1 MSEENVGIRVGN
13 LEGNMEAMQNKMET
27 ILETLQKVAA
37 KLDDKN
43 TTNDQDGNGF
53 ATPNSA
59 GSGSIPAIP
68 PRRETLAGT
77 TMKKALEEAETFE
90 TERSRNYTFMAGQT
104 SFAKEYQ
111 WWNFVAFDKMLD
123 DVKRFLALGQGAKPT
138 HLYLRIN
145 NESKN
150 GRSSPRRIFYN
161 GLRDKMAHLLA
172 NEEGIQHA
180 YEVGFLSKMPS
191 EAEFE
196 QMLEREFM
204 EYAEVSV
211 VPVTE
216 QECAMHLQSVLNQ
229 YGPKL
234 APKKAT
240 DFASFTSHLEQ
251 VQDKVA
257 SVVRLAENGLYG
269 DQSKLSEA
277 KRRSFP
283 LKIPKH
289 LNKQYEGWQTML
301 QHHMDKIGAAHYWSE
316 IQSRMYDTERG
327 KKPSSIEEYNAT
339 LIAMVKESY
348 SKALQYRRW
357 EDALLLD
364 AKSAFKR
371 KTEAE
376 AQKLSLI
383 SRNEPTPSEESEEEQ
398 SFQEAFVAALSGGE
412 KSSLGDPVPIEIC
425 DMCREQSLQVLHDE
439 QHAPG
444 CYAQLFFGKCSTPGC
459 KWSHVKEDLKV
470 LARKTIEGWNKSLLQ
485 NK

>member
-1 MSEENVGIRVGN
+1 MSEE
-13 LEGNMEAMQNKMET
+13 T
-27 ILETLQKVAA
+27 IDTRMGKVEDSIGSILAALQLLTTKIE
-37 KLDDKN
+37 DK
-43 TTNDQDGNGF
+43 TQDANGF
-53 ATPNSA
+53 TTPNSA

-90 TERSRNYTFMAGQT
+90 VERSRNYTFMAGQT
-104 SFAKEYQ
+104 AFTKEYQ
-111 WWNFVAFDKMLD
+111 WWNFVAFDRMLD

-138 HLYLRIN
+138 HLYLKIS

-150 GRSSPRRIFYN
+150 GRASPRRIFYN

-204 EYAEVSV
+204 EYAEISV
-211 VPVTE
+211 VPITE
-216 QECAMHLQSVLNQ
+216 QECAVHLQSVLNQ
-229 YGPKL
+229 YGPKI

-257 SVVRLAENGLYG
+257 TVVRLAENGLYG
-269 DQSKLSEA
+269 DQSKISEG

-301 QHHMDKIGAAHYWSE
+301 QNHMDKIGAAHYWSE
-316 IQSRMYDTERG
+316 IQSRMYDAERG
-327 KKPSSIEEYNAT
+327 KKPCSIGDYNAALVT
-339 LIAMVKESY
+339 MVKESY

-357 EDALLLD
+357 EEALLLD
-364 AKSAFKR
+364 SKSALK
-371 KTEAE
+371 KKEDG
-376 AQKLSLI
+376 AQKLSI
-383 SRNEPTPSEESEEEQ
+383 IARNDEMVLGDEAH
-398 SFQEAFVAALSGGE
+398 FREAFIAAVSGMEEGSPTDSGGID
-412 KSSLGDPVPIEIC
+412 LC
-425 DMCREQSLQVLHDE
+425 DTCREQSLQVLHDE

-470 LARKTIEGWNKSLLQ
+470 LARKTIEGWNKNLLQ